1 MEKITL
7 CGDNCCK
14 CPRYLAKTNGE
25 LEKVAELWFRIGW
38 RDRIVP
44 IEEIRCTGCTSHKQC
59 TYCLVDC
66 VKENHVEKCNQ
77 CPRFPCE
84 KITDLLRRSEKYE
97 EKCKAVCTDEEY
109 RMLKSA
115 FFHKEENC
123 RNKRLGT
130 SGCKAARPHVFSIF
144 LRSPSHSPRRRLTTC
159 KSVVRSPTLP
169 GKMT

>member
-59 TYCLVDC
+59 TYCLV
-66 VKENHVEKCNQ
+66 VLSRVM
-77 CPRFPCE
+77 R
-84 KITDLLRRSEKYE
+84 KIGLQTPAE
-97 EKCKAVCTDEEY
+97 
-109 RMLKSA
+109 
-115 FFHKEENC
+115 
-123 RNKRLGT
+123 
-130 SGCKAARPHVFSIF
+130 
-144 LRSPSHSPRRRLTTC
+144 
-159 KSVVRSPTLP
+159 
-169 GKMT
+169 

>member
-97 EKCKAVCTDEEY
+97 EY

-115 FFHKEENC
+115 FFHKEENLQ
-123 RNKRLGT
+123 K
-130 SGCKAARPHVFSIF
+130 
-144 LRSPSHSPRRRLTTC
+144 
-159 KSVVRSPTLP
+159 
-169 GKMT
+169 

>member
-14 CPRYLAKTNGE
+14 CPRYLAKTNGD

-66 VKENHVEKCNQ
+66 VKENHVEKC
-77 CPRFPCE
+77 
-84 KITDLLRRSEKYE
+84 
-97 EKCKAVCTDEEY
+97 KAVCTDEEY

-115 FFHKEENC
+115 FFHKEENLQ
-123 RNKRLGT
+123 K
-130 SGCKAARPHVFSIF
+130 
-144 LRSPSHSPRRRLTTC
+144 
-159 KSVVRSPTLP
+159 
-169 GKMT
+169 

>member
-44 IEEIRCTGCTSHKQC
+44 IEEIRCAGCTSHKQC

-115 FFHKEENC
+115 FSDEPIRTNPSDPMPVWRALHLIACF
-123 RNKRLGT
+123 
-130 SGCKAARPHVFSIF
+130 SGFS
-144 LRSPSHSPRRRLTTC
+144 R
-159 KSVVRSPTLP
+159 
-169 GKMT
+169 G